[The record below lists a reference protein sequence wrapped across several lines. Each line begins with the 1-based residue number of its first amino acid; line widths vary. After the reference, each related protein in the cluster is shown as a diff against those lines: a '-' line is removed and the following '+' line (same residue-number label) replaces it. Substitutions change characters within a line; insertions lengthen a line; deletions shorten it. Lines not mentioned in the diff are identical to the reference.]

1 MKTSSRC
8 LVSLLALSVA
18 VAASAAEMAVPFRRI
33 SFDEATQLAAKEG
46 KVVLVD
52 FYTTWCGPCK
62 MLDAQTF
69 TDAAVGQLVGE
80 KAVAI
85 KLDAEKE
92 GRATAQRY
100 KVAAYPTLLLTK
112 ADGTEIDRIIGF
124 REPAKFIADF
134 SDALAG
140 KTAIV
145 RAIKAVEDAGETID
159 RDTVRARHDLGRTLA
174 QKGDDAGA
182 LREFLWC
189 FDEGMVKVSSFSG
202 VRTSFLLG
210 DLGRLAKRYPPAREA
225 LLERCTAAEQRA
237 LHDER
242 DSRSVNEFA
251 SLCAE
256 LGDDTRMLGVFDSLP
271 RDDPRRRGFG
281 LRAFRVLLPQQ
292 RYADALRAMP
302 PDSMFRLAEL
312 NLNRPP
318 GMNDPRALESSRRFT
333 VTTMLDYIEAL
344 TGANEATHAEEMVAK
359 LKTFDAS
366 EETHRKI
373 EERLRRA
380 RTAVQ

>member
-33 SFDEATQLAAKEG
+33 SFDEATQVAAKEG
-46 KVVLVD
+46 KVVFVD

-69 TDAAVGQLVGE
+69 TDAAVGKLVGE

-100 KVAAYPTLLLTK
+100 KVSAYPTLLLTK

-124 REPAKFIADF
+124 REPAKFIAEF

-145 RAIKAVEDAGETID
+145 RAMKAVEDAGETVD
-159 RDTVRARHDLGRTLA
+159 RDTVKARHDLGRTLA

-189 FDEGMVKVSSFSG
+189 FDEGMVKVSSFAG

-210 DLGRLAKRYPPAREA
+210 DLGRLSKRYPPAREA
-225 LLERCTAAEQRA
+225 LLERCAAAEQRV
-237 LHDER
+237 LR
-242 DSRSVNEFA
+242 DPRDTRSVTEFA
-251 SLCAE
+251 ALCAE

-271 RDDPRRRGFG
+271 RDDPRLRGFG

-302 PDSMFRLAEL
+302 PDSMFRLVEL
-312 NLNRPP
+312 NINRPP
-318 GMNDPRALESSRRFT
+318 SMNDPRVLESSRRFT
-333 VTTMLDYIEAL
+333 VNTMLDYIETLA
-344 TGANEATHAEEMVAK
+344 GANDATHAEEMVAK
-359 LKTFDAS
+359 LKKFDES
-366 EETHRKI
+366 EETNRKI
-373 EERLRRA
+373 EERLLRA